1 MTNNNSIFGDRRP
14 LYYEQRKILIKSR
27 QFIRTE
33 NQKGRLSLSL
43 WSLPKSFLKVEL
55 PSVGVSVA
63 GAHRQLQLTILGQA
77 DRHDVDRWVKLQ
89 NVQLTV
95 H

>member
-33 NQKGRLSLSL
+33 NQKGRLPSL

-63 GAHRQLQLTILGQA
+63 RVHRQLQLTILGQA

>member
-33 NQKGRLSLSL
+33 NQKGRLSL

-63 GAHRQLQLTILGQA
+63 GTHRQLQLTILGQA

>member
-43 WSLPKSFLKVEL
+43 SLFSFLKVEL